1 MSNHFTHGPKE
12 FSHEIS
18 PQARQAFT
26 HALTGI
32 DAVLYEPIAVSTE
45 NNQGTNYA
53 FLCNA
58 IQVTPHS
65 SPYPAMVSVFED
77 LNGRVGLTQ
86 IEKLSF

>member
-1 MSNHFTHGPKE
+1 MSNHFNNGPKE

-18 PQARQAFT
+18 PQALLVFT
-26 HALTGI
+26 SALTGI
-32 DAVLYEPIAVSTE
+32 DAVLYEPVAVSTE

-58 IQVTPHS
+58 IQVAPHS
-65 SPYPAMVSVFED
+65 SPYPAIVSVFED
-77 LNGRVGLTQ
+77 LNGRIGLTQ